1 MNTGRR
7 GQVTLFIILG
17 IVVFSGILAFIFWVK
32 PIMDSSRSVSMNFDA
47 CVSHTVSEKVSDL
60 AITGGFKKP
69 EFGVIYKGQRIPY
82 FIYTSQN
89 DETGTTQVPFPEK
102 KFEEELLPLVYDG
115 INICYKNS
123 LTKLQNLGYDVKKG
137 EIEVYLTILPEKIE
151 VLINAPTTIEGRQF
165 EEIIIPVQS
174 DIYGILSMANL
185 IMNDELEIKRSNYY
199 PSVDISSQL
208 MSIYQDYIITSLYRT
223 DSTKIYSIKNTNYD
237 IEYKFAVRS
246 QVMGIPGDSQDL

>member
-32 PIMDSSRSVSMNFDA
+32 PTMDSSRSVSLNFDA
-47 CVSHTVSEKVSDL
+47 CVSHIVSEGVSNL
-60 AITGGFKKP
+60 AITGGFKNP
-69 EFGVIYKGQRIPY
+69 EFSVIYKNQKIPY

-89 DETGTTQVPFPEK
+89 DEAGTTQVPFPEK
-102 KFEEELLPLVYDG
+102 KFEEELLSFVYDG

-137 EIEVYLTILPEKIE
+137 EVEVYLTILPEKIE

-165 EEIIIPVQS
+165 EEIVIPVQS

-185 IMNDELEIKRSNYY
+185 IMSEELEIRRLNYY
-199 PSVDISSQL
+199 LSVDTSQL
-208 MSIYQDYIITSLYRT
+208 MSVYQDYIITSLYRT